1 LSLYIDQK
9 YIALIAPRLDRF
21 KRKNQKTYQFRCPIC
36 GDSEKSKIKARGYFF
51 TKGNDMFFC
60 CHNCGTSWTFGH
72 FLKEMDEQ
80 LHSEYVFERYKDGEN
95 GHSNYKKP
103 DLSEFNCH
111 TPIFTIGNFIFDPEN
126 CTRILELPDG
136 HMAKS
141 YVAKRK
147 IPEKFWN
154 DLYFVKD
161 FKKLVDQVEPDNEYY
176 LKPDDS
182 RLVIPFYNKEKRLI
196 AFQGRSFKK
205 TGMRYITIKV
215 IKDAPKIFGLDR
227 VDINKRVYV
236 VEGPIDSLFLDNAIA
251 VAGSNLDSEYLKF
264 NDSIFIMDNER
275 RNKEIIKKME
285 KIIEEGRTICIWPE
299 SVEEKDLNDM
309 ILAGY
314 TPKEI
319 QGIID
324 KNSHKGLDAEIS
336 LGEWRK
342 C

>member
-1 LSLYIDQK
+1 
-9 YIALIAPRLDRF
+9 
-21 KRKNQKTYQFRCPIC
+21 
-36 GDSEKSKIKARGYFF
+36 
-51 TKGNDMFFC
+51 
-60 CHNCGTSWTFGH
+60 
-72 FLKEMDEQ
+72 
-80 LHSEYVFERYKDGEN
+80 
-95 GHSNYKKP
+95 
-103 DLSEFNCH
+103 
-111 TPIFTIGNFIFDPEN
+111 
-126 CTRILELPDG
+126 
-136 HMAKS
+136 
-141 YVAKRK
+141 
-147 IPEKFWN
+147 
-154 DLYFVKD
+154 
-161 FKKLVDQVEPDNEYY
+161 
-176 LKPDDS
+176 
-182 RLVIPFYNKEKRLI
+182 
-196 AFQGRSFKK
+196 
-205 TGMRYITIKV
+205 MRYITIKV

-236 VEGPIDSLFLDNAIA
+236 VEGPIDSLFLYNAIA